1 MASNGSMIE
10 DVNEAGEF
18 PGRIELYNAGTTVIE
33 PGGKSQPGSLSGLV
47 SKLLIKRTI
56 RAVSVRRQLVQAE
69 IGR

>member
-33 PGGKSQPGSLSGLV
+33 PGGMYLTDDLGGPARWQIPAGVTIGPG
-47 SKLLIKRTI
+47 
-56 RAVSVRRQLVQAE
+56 E
-69 IGR
+69 